1 MKPMVPLHISPGSR
15 EERDDGKI
23 KRRKEIQEREKD
35 LGVEREEAEKKTAMM
50 GEGWT
55 AGWKE
60 RKSKRQQRTASE
72 R

>member
-1 MKPMVPLHISPGSR
+1 MVPLHISPGSR
-15 EERDDGKI
+15 EERDDGIINK
-23 KRRKEIQEREKD
+23 KRKEMQERERD
-35 LGVEREEAEKKTAMM
+35 LGGEREEAEKKTAMM

-60 RKSKRQQRTASE
+60 RKRKRQQRTASE